1 MRRLLL
7 FVFTILF
14 IITNSMGQ
22 SYLAIDVDND
32 LYFGTDRYYSSGI
45 FLEYGKRLDTT
56 SKVSLRPIRTCHWTI
71 GQEITTPHLR
81 LTERIEKIDYPY
93 NGWLYLGYAQEKFK
107 NPQKGQGFGFQ
118 LGVTGANVSLAK
130 PIQNT
135 YHKIFLGLP
144 PLSWQATQAQTVHA
158 NIFITY
164 YRGFSNR
171 RNLDW
176 VFYGK
181 GQIGT
186 YQTSARV
193 RFGLQW
199 STFEG
204 LPFFGNRLEI
214 LSEGLALYIGMQ
226 GEYRGHDYAVEGS
239 LFKNNAAI
247 NLESVPFKQEW
258 EFGLIYHSKHWRFL
272 TLFNNASKDVKT
284 QRFSRH
290 NYLNITITRLF

>member
-1 MRRLLL
+1 MCRLLL
-7 FVFTILF
+7 FVFTTLF
-14 IITNSMGQ
+14 TANCLGQ
-22 SYLAIDVDND
+22 SYLAVDVDND

-56 SKVSLRPIRTCHWTI
+56 SIDSLGPIRTEHWTL

-93 NGWLYLGYAQEKFK
+93 NGWLYLGYAQEHFK
-107 NPQKGQGFGFQ
+107 NPKKGQGFGLQ

-130 PIQNT
+130 PVQNT
-135 YHKIFLGLP
+135 YHKIILGLP
-144 PLSWQATQAQTVHA
+144 PLSWLATQAQTVHA
-158 NIFITY
+158 NLFMTY
-164 YRGFSNR
+164 YRGFSSG

-181 GQIGT
+181 AQVGT
-186 YQTSARV
+186 FQTTARA

-239 LFKNNAAI
+239 LFKNNAA
-247 NLESVPFKQEW
+247 LDVEAVPLKQEW
-258 EFGLIYHSKHWRFL
+258 EFGLIYHFKQWRFL

>member
-1 MRRLLL
+1 
-7 FVFTILF
+7 
-14 IITNSMGQ
+14 MGQ

-56 SKVSLRPIRTCHWTI
+56 SKVSLGPIRTCHWTI

-81 LTERIEKIDYPY
+81 LTESIEKIDYPY

-158 NIFITY
+158 NFFITY

-186 YQTSARV
+186 YQTTARV

-239 LFKNNAAI
+239 LFKNNAAL

>member
-1 MRRLLL
+1 MRRSLL

-56 SKVSLRPIRTCHWTI
+56 SKVSLGPIRTCHWTI

-81 LTERIEKIDYPY
+81 LTESIEKIDYPY

-158 NIFITY
+158 NFFITY

-186 YQTSARV
+186 YQTTARV

-239 LFKNNAAI
+239 LFKNNAAL